1 MVRTPL
7 AVPGAGATEG
17 HGSFRLRLEQFM
29 SNIEF
34 PLTSPAALDR
44 KAKVEALLDRY
55 LEGLDLRGALER
67 AKGMSRD
74 IAAKN

>member
-1 MVRTPL
+1 
-7 AVPGAGATEG
+7 
-17 HGSFRLRLEQFM
+17 M